1 MEYVLGGL
9 VAGTEPSVVH
19 VGLSQQTNEPANG
32 WNYPP
37 PHCLLSTD
45 CSPQCAKP
53 QYDPCF
59 HQKSLNPCQEFAKA
73 IFLPT
78 VEPLKVSSE
87 YCHLSSF
94 STQNLQL
101 SQRSEYCPILRRFCK
116 TGCSLSMTCI
126 PPLSSLSPPPS
137 QIGAKCHISTH
148 QTCHTMCHVKDATLA
163 DNIYFAGAG
172 SQNAC

>member
-1 MEYVLGGL
+1 MFWVGQLLGQSP
-9 VAGTEPSVVH
+9 V
-19 VGLSQQTNEPANG
+19 
-32 WNYPP
+32 
-37 PHCLLSTD
+37 LSTLGYRSKLM
-45 CSPQCAKP
+45 SPLMDGITRHLTASCPLIVPPNAPSLSTTLVFTK
-53 QYDPCF
+53 
-59 HQKSLNPCQEFAKA
+59 KSLNPCQESAKA

-126 PPLSSLSPPPS
+126 PPLSPLSPPPS